1 VAKNFF
7 TGRTHQTR
15 VDSSLSDLADLSSGI
30 IQGSGIGPVM
40 FLSYINEL
48 IALLETYGIAVKAFA
63 DDVKMYVR
71 IVNNVNLLQL
81 QHAIDSPLR
90 WAEEWQPTASVDKC
104 CVLNI
109 GHLVLLPELTIQKQ
123 GSS

>member
-1 VAKNFF
+1 MDKLQFLVLI

-15 VDSSLSDLADLSSGI
+15 VDPSLSDLADLSSGI
-30 IQGSGIGPVM
+30 IQDSGIGPVM
-40 FLSYINEL
+40 FLSYINEF

-81 QHAIDSPLR
+81 QHAIDSLLR
-90 WAEEWQPTASVDKC
+90 
-104 CVLNI
+104 
-109 GHLVLLPELTIQKQ
+109 
-123 GSS
+123 